1 MSKDN
6 EVKTIEGL
14 TSEEAKNFKF
24 PQDQNV
30 NFKFTRTLMKR
41 ITDLSYPVAKD
52 TIFKDLSD
60 DARGLCV
67 RVLKSGRAVY
77 MVQKRIKSLGG
88 SAKKR
93 NIATVGEMS
102 LETARKRAGEFL
114 DWMSEGL
121 DPIDVIKKRNET
133 GKIYTLNDAYNLFM
147 NERKIDQVTIDR
159 YERVKDVISFVHIRK
174 KLDWKNLS
182 DDLQITNTNVYKGN
196 TANLKSLLDAN
207 LNDIS
212 SQSILRIH
220 RNITKSHGHGDNDAH
235 TEGDRVIQ
243 FIGSLYELAIQV
255 YNELHDDNNFIKRNP
270 VRIMRQGKGHWNNP
284 GGKTRRRREALD
296 TSHIKAHYDAICSL
310 KTLKNNPD
318 PNNKKMKYT
327 HKPIPGAVR
336 AHYFLRFMFW
346 TGWRP
351 GDTARIEWDQIEE
364 ENGMMTISW
373 DDTEAVEKLKSG
385 EVIYKVPLNQ
395 QAIAVIKE
403 LKEIRDGKIKAA
415 KDGDTPLPKNYD
427 YNHVF
432 LNVLEDNHINPNQH
446 HYEAIMAKIAGVK
459 HYPTSIYRKTFLSY
473 GEHLNINI
481 YSLKRLVFHTQN
493 YYDVTSG
500 YISTNRER
508 LRDITEELCSFIL
521 SLIDPQE
528 YEFKKQSGQLT
539 DTKIETYL
547 YKDLQALFKE
557 KADEKINDLIRMA
570 LAIRALEP
578 VIYNKFD
585 STTTENAEFED
596 SDFED

>member
-1 MSKDN
+1 MSKVN

-41 ITDLSYPVAKD
+41 ITALSYPVAKD

-60 DARGLCV
+60 GARGLCV
-67 RVLKSGRAVY
+67 RVFKSGLAVY
-77 MVQKRIKSLGG
+77 MVQKRIKHSGS

-93 NIATVGEMS
+93 NIAIVGEMS

-121 DPIDVIKKRNET
+121 DPYDVIKQKSEL

-182 DDLQITNTNVYKGN
+182 DDQQITNTNVYKGN

-212 SQSILRIH
+212 SQAILRIH

-284 GGKTRRRREALD
+284 GGKTRRRNESLD
-296 TSHIKAHYDAICSL
+296 TDDIKAHYEAIMSL
-310 KTLKNNPD
+310 KTHKNTPD
-318 PNNKKMKYT
+318 ENNKRLKYT

-336 AHYFLRFMFW
+336 AHYFFRFMFW

-351 GDTARIEWDQIEE
+351 GDVARIEWDQVEQN
-364 ENGMMTISW
+364 NGITTISW
-373 DDTEAVEKLKSG
+373 DDKEAAEKLKTG
-385 EVIYKVPLNQ
+385 EPIYKVPLNQ
-395 QAIAVIKE
+395 EAEAVLDELREIK
-403 LKEIRDGKIKAA
+403 KKKIEAVKSGDLVLR
-415 KDGDTPLPKNYD
+415 KDYD
-427 YNHVF
+427 HKHIF
-432 LNVLEDNHINPNQH
+432 LNVDENNHIKPNQH
-446 HYEAIMAKIAGVK
+446 SYEALITKIAGIK
-459 HYPTSIYRKTFLSY
+459 HYPTGIYRKTFLTY
-473 GEHLNINI
+473 GNELKINI
-481 YSLKRLVFHTQN
+481 YTLKRLVFHTQN
-493 YYDVTSG
+493 YFDVTSG
-500 YISTNRER
+500 YISTNR
-508 LRDITEELCSFIL
+508 
-521 SLIDPQE
+521 
-528 YEFKKQSGQLT
+528 K
-539 DTKIETYL
+539 
-547 YKDLQALFKE
+547 LFKE
-557 KADEKINDLIRMA
+557 ISEEICSYLLSFVNPKSHKHIKKSGKLSEIKIDKDIYEEINAQFEDKADSKVSDLLRFA
-570 LAIRALEP
+570 LAVKVLHP
-578 VIYNKFD
+578 DIYKRLDN
-585 STTTENAEFED
+585 TTIENAEFED